1 MTCSR
6 GISTRSVTTPQSLRG
21 TPAQPFSSSSRTLT
35 RRGRLKSL
43 TSQRQSVYSGGLLAA
58 TDDRPGVLARALG
71 YRATQNDAENR
82 AMMRV
87 FEYLHDDPLPVGAKG
102 GRRPRGRGHRVSHD
116 SDTCLLCGASASTG
130 AAWDTDCPEKPPA
143 PIRSKTT
150 CAMAVAEAANKAGLI
165 NTKRRPLD
173 SDAVLKMYAR
183 WQREGSPREREHER
197 ASPAQPQ
204 VANLSKQD
212 TRPPLRVHTLSR
224 LPCNRQP
231 FWEKFFSRR
240 GVCAAQSQN
249 RHRRVRSVTARALSG
264 VQRCGEP
271 TELDCA
277 WLD

>member
-1 MTCSR
+1 MKHEVEESVVDDLLQGYLDEERHDASELEGNARATLQQLVENADTPRALEEPHFSEA
-6 GISTRSVTTPQSLRG
+6 ISLLR
-21 TPAQPFSSSSRTLT
+21 R
-35 RRGRLKSL
+35 
-43 TSQRQSVYSGGLLAA
+43 LLAA

-173 SDAVLKMYAR
+173 SDAVLKMYDR

-197 ASPAQPQ
+197 
-204 VANLSKQD
+204 L
-212 TRPPLRVHTLSR
+212 LR
-224 LPCNRQP
+224 
-231 FWEKFFSRR
+231 
-240 GVCAAQSQN
+240 
-249 RHRRVRSVTARALSG
+249 RSHK
-264 VQRCGEP
+264 
-271 TELDCA
+271 
-277 WLD
+277 